1 MNAMRVRA
9 LAALPLLAALL
20 ATVLPAAPAR
30 ADVPIV
36 LDSNFG
42 DWVGQSFI
50 SDPFDDSDDDAGRD
64 VHEFYWAN
72 NIDEEY
78 NYWMISRYT
87 TDGQPFDGDNGQK
100 KKVLYYIRIDTNDN
114 GGFDDEGDRIVS
126 VEYDPKPTEG
136 KTEVKVGSPAD
147 KKWLYESK
155 KQDWGDTEG
164 EGGLRTEFRVAWT
177 DLNVSFGQ
185 PTRMYV
191 ESIDKDDADDRAPD
205 SGDIQWS
212 PASILGPWVLAAAAA
227 AGFLAIWYFKGRH
240 TWRRG

>member
-9 LAALPLLAALL
+9 LAAVPLLAAFL
-20 ATVLPAAPAR
+20 AAAMLVVPAR

-36 LDSNFG
+36 LDSNFS
-42 DWVGQSFI
+42 DWIGQSFI
-50 SDPFDDSDDDAGRD
+50 SDPFGDADDDARRD

-87 TDGQPFDGDNGQK
+87 TDGQPFDGDNGQGNS
-100 KKVLYYIRIDTNDN
+100 VLYHIRVDTNDN
-114 GGFDDEGDRIVS
+114 GNFGEQRDRIV
-126 VEYDPKPTEG
+126 VVTCDPKSTTGETRVRVQSATG
-136 KTEVKVGSPAD
+136 GG
-147 KKWLYESK
+147 WLYDSGN
-155 KQDWGDTEG
+155 QDWGDTDG
-164 EGGLRTEFRVAWT
+164 EGGLRCEFRVAWT
-177 DLNVSFGQ
+177 DLNISFGQ

-191 ESIDKDDADDRAPD
+191 ESMQGNNARDRAPD

-212 PASILGPWVLAAAAA
+212 PASILGPWLLGAAAA
-227 AGFLAIWYFKGRH
+227 AGLFAVWYFKGRH